1 MRRPASVQA
10 FYGKLR
16 RLPLALSEAFLAEG
30 SDRLRPRLA
39 RQTHADAPTSLRD
52 FRALVIDGKTFK
64 YAAKRL
70 GPVRGRAGRGLGG
83 KALVAM
89 ELGTGLLVGLA
100 VDPDGH
106 ANEAKL
112 VPRLLPA
119 VRGRLPGA
127 NLWVAD
133 RQFGDLARVR
143 RCAASGDHC
152 VLRLHPKSTFAPD
165 PLKPARAGTDRDGRA
180 WTDAAG
186 ELRSQRQGAA
196 AVRLVTLTRPGKEPL
211 RIVTDLID
219 ADRYPANDLLE
230 LYRRRWGVEEVFQEV
245 SEVFHLRHLIGS
257 HPQAIAFQAALC
269 MMLYNL
275 LQAIR
280 GIVAEARDRRPPTV
294 STRQIFYDLHRE
306 LVVLH
311 HPIPPDRLAE
321 ALRERAAATPDL
333 RAYLLDRLRTAW
345 QDRWT
350 KCPPKKRHAIPAK
363 HKRGTAGHFS
373 IHKVLVENEEAKDV

>member
-1 MRRPASVQA
+1 M
-10 FYGKLR
+10 
-16 RLPLALSEAFLAEG
+16 
-30 SDRLRPRLA
+30 
-39 RQTHADAPTSLRD
+39 
-52 FRALVIDGKTFK
+52 VIDGKTFK

-143 RCAASGDHC
+143 RVRRVGRP
-152 VLRLHPKSTFAPD
+152 LRPAVAPEID
-165 PLKPARAGTDRDGRA
+165 VRPRPAETRPRGTDRDGRA

-230 LYRRRWGVEEVFQEV
+230 LYRRRGA
-245 SEVFHLRHLIGS
+245 S
-257 HPQAIAFQAALC
+257 
-269 MMLYNL
+269 
-275 LQAIR
+275 
-280 GIVAEARDRRPPTV
+280 RRSFRKSPRS
-294 STRQIFYDLHRE
+294 ST
-306 LVVLH
+306 
-311 HPIPPDRLAE
+311 
-321 ALRERAAATPDL
+321 
-333 RAYLLDRLRTAW
+333 
-345 QDRWT
+345 
-350 KCPPKKRHAIPAK
+350 
-363 HKRGTAGHFS
+363 
-373 IHKVLVENEEAKDV
+373 